1 MQNTISV
8 SPVRIVKFL
17 LTVTFLLLVFHM
29 VAVTIGYVDPVPP
42 ESTRAVLVNNFY
54 QQFHLA
60 SKANMSTYFSSLLLG
75 FASLLLYVIYKTETT
90 KKANWLLLS
99 LIFLFLSIDESSE
112 IHENF
117 AGPVGD
123 KIRLHLHNTSMYLA
137 WAWVIPYAAITL
149 FVGLYFLR
157 FTLQLPRKTKNLF
170 FLSGTIYVFAALFL
184 EFFEAHFEEK
194 YGVNNSYNEFL
205 YPCEETLEMVG
216 IILFIY
222 ALLDY
227 LSQRSKNIP
236 LSFVIRWHHK

>member
-137 WAWVIPYAAITL
+137 WAWVIHML
-149 FVGLYFLR
+149 L
-157 FTLQLPRKTKNLF
+157 LQ
-170 FLSGTIYVFAALFL
+170 Y
-184 EFFEAHFEEK
+184 
-194 YGVNNSYNEFL
+194 
-205 YPCEETLEMVG
+205 
-216 IILFIY
+216 
-222 ALLDY
+222 LLDY
-227 LSQRSKNIP
+227 IFCGLRFNFLEKLKTFFFYQALSTFLP
-236 LSFVIRWHHK
+236 PCFWSF